1 LNISTILTAIFILI
15 IDVVLI
21 RIHIKNKLIFIGQN
35 KYRVI
40 MPVTIVVFIIITL
53 ASKSFKVEDII
64 ISVLILPLAFVGN
77 KSGITE
83 KGLLMK
89 SYLTTWDKVESYSL
103 EEKNNRYI
111 VYYKSNVGQKRIFF
125 KEEDKDEVK
134 KYLLGIRKLKYSRK

>member
-1 LNISTILTAIFILI
+1 MNISTILTAIFILI

>member
-1 LNISTILTAIFILI
+1 
-15 IDVVLI
+15 
-21 RIHIKNKLIFIGQN
+21 
-35 KYRVI
+35 